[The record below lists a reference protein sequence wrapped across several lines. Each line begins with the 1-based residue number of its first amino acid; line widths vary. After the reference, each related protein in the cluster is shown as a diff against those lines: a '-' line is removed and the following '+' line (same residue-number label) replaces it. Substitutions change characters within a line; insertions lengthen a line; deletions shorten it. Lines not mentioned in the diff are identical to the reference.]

1 MIFDAFCEFIIPTD
15 YWSSTLSS
23 TSWARDFVCS
33 QVTFLWAR
41 NIMRYG
47 LRALAILTHAHQKC
61 NDLSFVPLSPQG
73 LCTVLGSLGI
83 RIVPQFDRT
92 IILTLN
98 VWKEV
103 MFGWY
108 NFLFCQAEWEKVF
121 SEASLNLV
129 AVRKSFYGS
138 ALFLCRCPSPS
149 KKPVFLPVESTD
161 YKWVETLKVS
171 SITFWMCLSFEM
183 SKSVPKK
190 HVKMA
195 GKSKLK
201 KCFMFRLD

>member
-1 MIFDAFCEFIIPTD
+1 MLCLWFLMHFVSLSFPLITGAAPCLLPREHKIVCVHKLLSCEQEI
-15 YWSSTLSS
+15 
-23 TSWARDFVCS
+23 
-33 QVTFLWAR
+33 LWDTV
-41 NIMRYG
+41 YV
-47 LRALAILTHAHQKC
+47 LLLTHAHQKC

-171 SITFWMCLSFEM
+171 SITFWMCLPFKCQRVSRKNM
-183 SKSVPKK
+183 SKWQAKGS
-190 HVKMA
+190 
-195 GKSKLK
+195 
-201 KCFMFRLD
+201 